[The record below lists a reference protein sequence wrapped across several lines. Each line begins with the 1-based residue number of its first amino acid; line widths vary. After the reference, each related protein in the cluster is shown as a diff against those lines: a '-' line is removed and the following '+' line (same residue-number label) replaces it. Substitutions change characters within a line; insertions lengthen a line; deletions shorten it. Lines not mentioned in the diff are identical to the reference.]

1 MVLPFECFDEWFVAV
16 YPKKSSQPLSK
27 TFLNSNLPETAPE
40 ILVSYHKLICLGAGV
55 IRFPFQTA
63 MVCAFHDLTKNPR
76 PKTPDPKPQTPDPRP
91 ETPDPKPQTPDPNW
105 GYGVWGLGFGVWG
118 FGRPREFAG
127 FRAFGVWG

>member
-63 MVCAFHDLTKNPR
+63 MVCAFHDLISAWWIGSTYQNEKLIPL
-76 PKTPDPKPQTPDPRP
+76 PKPVVYWNLPFIA
-91 ETPDPKPQTPDPNW
+91 PK
-105 GYGVWGLGFGVWG
+105 
-118 FGRPREFAG
+118 
-127 FRAFGVWG
+127 